1 MVQDQ
6 DRSVVELRRESE
18 RTRAELT
25 QTVAVLKDKIADT
38 AADIRQT
45 ISPEN
50 IKAEVSD
57 YVAEK
62 RRHWIDTLK
71 QQAMD
76 NPMQAVAAGTAIA
89 LPALKLVRSVPLP
102 LLMIGA
108 GLALSSPRVRG
119 AIVDKVSA
127 SLETPDGASV
137 VDEARNA
144 AQREWQSATARAEGA
159 VEHVRGA
166 LEETRD
172 AVAARV
178 GDLRDAAAE
187 RVGDLKERAA
197 GLTDSARDTLQSGFS
212 AASEHAR
219 NTLHGTGTK
228 AAEALSRGREQAET
242 IVRDN
247 AVWVGGIGLVIG
259 ALIASSLPTTR
270 AERTAL
276 GDASE
281 ALRDR
286 VAEAADETFDK
297 VKGAAMAAA
306 NTSTEKIAQADLGG
320 RAGEL
325 AERTAEKLQTVAED
339 AITTAFEPSQHDQ
352 H

>member
-1 MVQDQ
+1 MAQDQ
-6 DRSVVELRRESE
+6 DRSVAELRRESE

-25 QTVAVLKDKIADT
+25 QTVATLKDKITDT

-102 LLMIGA
+102 LLMVGV
-108 GLALSSPRVRG
+108 GLALTSPRVRE
-119 AIVDKVSA
+119 AVADKVSA
-127 SLETPDGASV
+127 TLKTSNGDSV
-137 VDEARNA
+137 IDEARSA
-144 AQREWQSATARAEGA
+144 AQQEWQSATARAEGA
-159 VEHVRGA
+159 IEQARGA

-178 GDLRDAAAE
+178 GDLREASAE
-187 RVGDLKERAA
+187 RVGDLKERAV
-197 GLTDSARDTLQSGFS
+197 GLTDNLQAGFS
-212 AASEHAR
+212 AASERAR
-219 NTLHGTGTK
+219 DTLNATGSK
-228 AAEALSRGREQAET
+228 ATEVLSRGRAQAET

-247 AVWVGGIGLVIG
+247 AVWVGGIGLAIG
-259 ALIASSLPTTR
+259 AVIASSLPATR

-281 ALRDR
+281 ALRDK
-286 VAEAADETFDK
+286 VADAAGETFDK
-297 VKGAAMAAA
+297 VKSAAMSAVDTAVDQ
-306 NTSTEKIAQADLGG
+306 IAEADLGA

-339 AITTAFEPSQHDQ
+339 AITTAFEPSQIHQ
-352 H
+352 R

>member
-1 MVQDQ
+1 M
-6 DRSVVELRRESE
+6 
-18 RTRAELT
+18 
-25 QTVAVLKDKIADT
+25 KDKITDT
-38 AADIRQT
+38 ADDIRQT

-76 NPMQAVAAGTAIA
+76 NPMQAMAAASAIA

-108 GLALSSPRVRG
+108 GLALTSPRVRD
-119 AIVDKVSA
+119 AVSDKVS
-127 SLETPDGASV
+127 ETLRTPNGDSV
-137 VDEARNA
+137 IDEARSA
-144 AQREWQSATARAEGA
+144 ARQEWQSATARAEGA
-159 VEHVRGA
+159 IAQARGA
-166 LEETRD
+166 VEETRD

-178 GDLRDAAAE
+178 GDLREAAVE
-187 RVGDLKERAA
+187 RVGDLKERAV
-197 GLTDSARDTLQSGFS
+197 GLTDTARDSLQSGFS
-212 AASEHAR
+212 AASERAR
-219 NTLHGTGTK
+219 DTLNATGSK
-228 AAEALSRGREQAET
+228 ATEVLGRGRAQAET

-247 AVWVGGIGLVIG
+247 AVWVGGIGLAIG
-259 ALIASSLPTTR
+259 ALIASSLPATR
-270 AERTAL
+270 AEQTAL

-281 ALRDR
+281 ALRDK
-286 VAEAADETFDK
+286 VANAAGETFDK
-297 VKGAAMAAA
+297 VKSAAMSAVDAAA
-306 NTSTEKIAQADLGG
+306 DQIAEADLGG

-325 AERTAEKLQTVAED
+325 AERSAEKLQTVAED
-339 AITTAFEPSQHDQ
+339 AITTAFEPSQTHQ

>member
-6 DRSVVELRRESE
+6 DRSVIELRRESE

-25 QTVAVLKDKIADT
+25 QTVAILKDKIADT

-62 RRHWIDTLK
+62 RRHWLDSLK

-108 GLALSSPRVRG
+108 GLALSSPRVRE
-119 AIVDKVSA
+119 AVVDNVSA
-127 SLETPDGASV
+127 SLETPNGNSV
-137 VDEARNA
+137 VDEAKSA

-159 VEHVRGA
+159 IEQARGA

-187 RVGDLKERAA
+187 RVGDLKERAT
-197 GLTDSARDTLQSGFS
+197 GLTDTARDTLQSGFWLRRS
-212 AASEHAR
+212 SAR
-219 NTLHGTGTK
+219 NTFRMGPAPRQPKH
-228 AAEALSRGREQAET
+228 
-242 IVRDN
+242 
-247 AVWVGGIGLVIG
+247 
-259 ALIASSLPTTR
+259 
-270 AERTAL
+270 
-276 GDASE
+276 
-281 ALRDR
+281 
-286 VAEAADETFDK
+286 
-297 VKGAAMAAA
+297 
-306 NTSTEKIAQADLGG
+306 
-320 RAGEL
+320 
-325 AERTAEKLQTVAED
+325 
-339 AITTAFEPSQHDQ
+339 
-352 H
+352 